1 MEWLRR
7 GVVRD
12 CQARNYLNSPF
23 VLLFSFQVHKNENI
37 QDIKCFGSCISTM
50 LTSGDEE
57 ALLVD
62 IKEGIR
68 HALFL
73 GQEQGYFAEDE
84 IRLDK
89 IRLNKLQYIVN
100 EDLDLGLTFGW
111 YKYGPAP
118 EDVSSDHEASLMPA
132 PGSDISHIEESRLP
146 TRDSLSTEEFAYYFI
161 SELGEEF
168 VEIVTAEN
176 TKDYLKDFYQK
187 YAPRDRYA
195 ARYTD
200 LYIASAR
207 LQLTLDKLKDNANWH
222 EESTT
227 YYYEIENRFASV
239 INEVTKHEELE
250 HTTEPLREYQ
260 KVLTSIIAEV
270 DGKEELSSA
279 QHAFISN
286 TVRKFY
292 STIWD
297 FVAQEISLK
306 TMRGDNVDSLRPS
319 VEATVE
325 TYRGGSWEDELGSI
339 RDRREHFDFAPD
351 REPSEPQGN
360 GNMEEQSNDALLD
373 AVSRTGSEAVK
384 RLEGEVNEK

>member
-1 MEWLRR
+1 M
-7 GVVRD
+7 
-12 CQARNYLNSPF
+12 
-23 VLLFSFQVHKNENI
+23 
-37 QDIKCFGSCISTM
+37 QDIKYSQIRIYGM

-57 ALLVD
+57 SLLAD
-62 IKEGIR
+62 IKEGIQY
-68 HALFL
+68 ALFL
-73 GQEQGYFAEDE
+73 GKERGRFAEED

-100 EDLDLGLTFGW
+100 EDRDLGLTFGW

-118 EDVSSDHEASLMPA
+118 EDVTSDHNASLMPA
-132 PGSDISHIEESRLP
+132 PGSEISHLEESRLP

-168 VEIVTAEN
+168 DKIVTAEN
-176 TKDYLKDFYQK
+176 TKEYLEDFYAK

-207 LQLTLDKLKDNANWH
+207 LQQTLDKIKDDESWH
-222 EESTT
+222 EDSTH
-227 YYYEIENRFASV
+227 YYYELEKRFTPV
-239 INEVTKHEELE
+239 INEVAKHEELE

-260 KVLTSIIAEV
+260 KVLTSVIAEA
-270 DGKEELSSA
+270 DAMEELSSG
-279 QHAFISN
+279 QDAFISN
-286 TVRKFY
+286 AVRKFY

-297 FVAQEISLK
+297 FVAQEVSLK

-319 VEATVE
+319 VEATVK
-325 TYRGGSWEDELGSI
+325 TYRGGSWVDELDSI
-339 RDRREHFDFAPD
+339 RDRRGNSDLDPD

-360 GNMEEQSNDALLD
+360 SETEEQSIDESLLN
-373 AVSRTGSEAVK
+373 AVSRTGVEAIK
-384 RLEGEVNEK
+384 RAEGEVTQE